1 MRALARTQ
9 TNMHSTIS
17 VDIFIQQQQCA
28 KIMTY
33 HAVCLEPVLHDCAV
47 LHFEWV
53 EHLGVGA
60 DAVRRV
66 RVLLWRH
73 ADRRGSRK

>member
-53 EHLGVGA
+53 EHPGVGA